1 MNIHVFLIF
10 SIIYILIKLVCKILD
25 CSTKIINTQVFWSMH
40 VYLGQNWKYERI
52 LIQLFDYSIIL
63 ILIYPNIRISKYT
76 ILINNNLFAKY
87 GSDDWAT
94 I

>member
-40 VYLGQNWKYERI
+40 ACLSRPKLKIRENSYSIIW
-52 LIQLFDYSIIL
+52 LFDYF
-63 ILIYPNIRISKYT
+63 NIDLSEY
-76 ILINNNLFAKY
+76 
-87 GSDDWAT
+87 
-94 I
+94 